1 MERFTLFVGDRE
13 FELARLETL
22 RELLQ
27 RKLISPSDR
36 ILFEGEDEPVHV
48 SQALEDAGSEPQQA
62 LPTPPPSGSAD
73 DIWDAWS
80 NTDSFPVDN
89 LVSQM
94 LGEVAS
100 VEAELAGAP
109 GVLEPE
115 PEPEPEPIWDVAGEI
130 FEADERPSVEPE
142 VLPDALIEDLP
153 AESVDEVDSL
163 RSWHPLTEDPTHK
176 PPAREPAPTSRPRN
190 PPTATVVA
198 SAADSD
204 AATRPSTFVEF
215 VQQRKAAGMDL
226 EIKGDEQ
233 ATLPPGLRDRRF
245 SLWPV
250 ALVVLAILVLCA
262 VYGTVRT
269 GANRQYPTE
278 SEIRARYGGGDVE
291 PVTAEAVQ
299 PTEAPADDDATE
311 VRVDDGRRER
321 ILRSSIPVALQRF
334 KNVEEFEDVL
344 FMDIANAGVR
354 VRELHVE
361 ALVVAPLPDS
371 HRQRPEEV
379 NITLRLDSLDGTDG
393 EDILAKAALVIGHY
407 GADAHVRLRRVVLH
421 VVLDS
426 DVSIVYE
433 LQGDVAQ
440 AFYERE
446 VDLGAFLLAL
456 QQVEGNEYRVEEGP

>member
-48 SQALEDAGSEPQQA
+48 SQVLEDVGSEPQPALQA
-62 LPTPPPSGSAD
+62 PPPSGSAD
-73 DIWDAWS
+73 DLWDAWS
-80 NTDSFPVDN
+80 NTDSFPVDD

-100 VEAELAGAP
+100 VEAELTGAP
-109 GVLEPE
+109 GPA
-115 PEPEPEPIWDVAGEI
+115 EPEPEPIWDAVGEI

-142 VLPDALIEDLP
+142 VLPEALIEDLP
-153 AESVDEVDSL
+153 AESIDEVDSL

-176 PPAREPAPTSRPRN
+176 TPQREPAPTSRPRN
-190 PPTATVVA
+190 PPTPTLVA
-198 SAADSD
+198 SADDSD

-226 EIKGDEQ
+226 EIKGDEHG
-233 ATLPPGLRDRRF
+233 TLPPGLRDRRF

-250 ALVVLAILVLCA
+250 ALVVLAILVLGA

-278 SEIRARYGGGDVE
+278 SEIRARYGGGDLE
-291 PVTAEAVQ
+291 PVTAESDQ
-299 PTEAPADDDATE
+299 PTEDTADDDASP
-311 VRVDDGRRER
+311 VRVDDSRRER
-321 ILRSSIPVALQRF
+321 VLRSSIPVALQRF
-334 KNVEEFEDVL
+334 MNVEEFEDVL

-379 NITLRLDSLDGTDG
+379 NVTLRLDTGEGTEG
-393 EDILAKAALVIGHY
+393 EDALAKAVLVIGHY
-407 GADAHVRLRRVVLH
+407 GSDAHVRLRRIVLH
-421 VVLDS
+421 VVIDS
-426 DVSIVYE
+426 DVSVVYE
-433 LQGDVAQ
+433 LQGDVARS
-440 AFYERE
+440 FFERD